1 MTLLKPECP
10 ASSKL
15 YSLMGSQGISGRGV
29 NDRILSWLF
38 SSLHITCYTLNHKKR
53 DYSFL
58 SGDNKDEGKIV
69 AEDRFKEVILHH
81 LDLK

>member
-1 MTLLKPECP
+1 MTPPRSECP

-15 YSLMGSQGISGRGV
+15 YGLMGSQDISDGGV
-29 NDRILSWLF
+29 NDRILSGLF
-38 SSLHITCYTLNHKKR
+38 SSLHIICYTLNQEER

-69 AEDRFKEVILHH
+69 AEDCFKEVILYH